1 MYTMKNFLMDP
12 PTMGIFNNDQTV
24 CMVTSINDILFMD
37 IERGW
42 ELDIDEKEH
51 VGDIQNIISDDLYF
65 YVFANKKN
73 GKLGYF
79 LFRIKIKD
87 PEAEYEYL
95 IIWETKNMIK

>member
-24 CMVTSINDILFMD
+24 CMVTSINDVFFMD
-37 IERGW
+37 TLRGW
-42 ELDIDEKEH
+42 ELDIGEKEH
-51 VGDIQNIISDDLYF
+51 VHDIQNIISDDLYF

-95 IIWETKNMIK
+95 VTWETKNMIK